1 MTMELT
7 KFSCENWKAFK
18 FAKIEIKPIT
28 ILLGPNSVG
37 KSSLNRV
44 LLLFSQ
50 TISHGKVRKSVLHF
64 DKNQIHDSKSLF
76 RNLDIN
82 KLIDL
87 SYEFELHNDFK
98 KFPKQ
103 VLELIIDIIKRSDS
117 RVNIILRDELD
128 YIKQNEVSIDF
139 FQKLITKISI
149 FYPKLRNNDEINDSL
164 ELLFNIGK
172 IKDKSLQLTFKL
184 ANREGRFVM
193 LEKIIVNTGKKLLI
207 EFSLTKKNNKTYYDI
222 SSDFDETNLFQKYK
236 SNINSVIS
244 DRLNL
249 QYFKLEEFD
258 LSKSKSFFIDF
269 FFLIIHQAY
278 RNLKR
283 KIENEYINY
292 IPPIR
297 EFSKDSYNFY
307 LGDSDIYTVDADKII
322 DILADNPIYVD
333 KINQWFQKGEDYE
346 LIVQKAN
353 NTTELKIKHQGML
366 QNINGLGSGISEV
379 LPVLVRIL
387 ESKPGSINIIEHPE
401 IHLHPK
407 MQADLVDFLVDNIK
421 FSKKRR
427 KHFIIET
434 HSEYLLHRL
443 RRKIAEKEVKA
454 DEVNLYFLSS
464 NKELGSSKIEP
475 IKISQIGDFNWP
487 PNFSTVLDD
496 TKVFVMSNL

>member
-1 MTMELT
+1 MELT
-7 KFSCENWKAFK
+7 NFSCENWKAFK
-18 FAKIEIKPIT
+18 SAEVEIKPIT

-50 TISHGKVRKSVLHF
+50 SISHGNVRKSVLQF
-64 DKNQIHDSKSLF
+64 DKNQIQDSKSLF
-76 RNLDIN
+76 RNLDIS

-87 SYEFELHNDFK
+87 SFEFVLHNDFE
-98 KFPKQ
+98 KFPRQ
-103 VLELIIDIIKRSDS
+103 VLELIIDIIKRMDS
-117 RVNIILRDELD
+117 RVNIILHDEFEF
-128 YIKQNEVSIDF
+128 IKQNDVTIDF
-139 FQKLITKISI
+139 FQKLINKIGI
-149 FYPKLRNNDEINDSL
+149 FYPKLKNNDEINDSL
-164 ELLFNIGK
+164 ELLFRLGK
-172 IKDKSLQLTFKL
+172 IKDQTLKLTFKL
-184 ANREGRFVM
+184 ANREGRFVVID
-193 LEKIIVNTGKKLLI
+193 KIIVKTGRRMLI
-207 EFSLTKKNNKTYYDI
+207 EFSLTKKNNRTYYDI
-222 SSDFDETNLFQKYK
+222 SSDYDETNLLHKYK
-236 SNINSVIS
+236 SNINCVIS

-278 RNLKR
+278 RNLKN
-283 KIENEYINY
+283 KIENEFINY

-297 EFSKDSYNFY
+297 EFSKESYNFY

-322 DILADNPIYVD
+322 DILADNPSYVD

-346 LIVQKAN
+346 LIVQKTN
-353 NTTELKIKHQGML
+353 NETELKIKHQGL
-366 QNINGLGSGISEV
+366 IQNINGLGSGISEV

-407 MQADLVDFLVDNIK
+407 MQGDLVDFLIENIK
-421 FSKKRR
+421 FSKKGR

-454 DEVNLYFLSS
+454 DEINLYFLSS
-464 NKELGSSKIEP
+464 NNELGSSKLEP
-475 IKISQIGDFNWP
+475 IIISDKGDFNWP
-487 PNFSTVLDD
+487 QNFSTVLDD
-496 TKVFVMSNL
+496 TEVFIMNNL